1 MQMKSKL
8 YLRIIWL
15 INYMKKENLIVNV
28 EYSLVKHAAS
38 RFSCHAHMHIH
49 THTHTHTHTHK
60 DRKRVTPG

>member
-38 RFSCHAHMHIH
+38 RFSCHAH
-49 THTHTHTHTHK
+49 THTHTHTHTH
-60 DRKRVTPG
+60 RERERETERE

>member
-38 RFSCHAHMHIH
+38 RFSCHAH
-49 THTHTHTHTHK
+49 THTHTHTHTQRQK
-60 DRKRVTPG
+60 ESDTWID